1 MTTARALFAEH
12 GFHGTGIAQIAAES
26 GVKVGQLYRDFP
38 AKEAIVAAI
47 VEADLLD
54 FLDEAALR
62 RAIEAGD
69 LDEVRRWIGGFVC
82 GRDREHSRLYP
93 EICAEAARNVRIGAI
108 MDGVEQRVRGDVLLA
123 LSALAPERQAA
134 AEVVADL
141 ILTLKIG
148 VANQLTV
155 RPDRDLSAL
164 CARIETLIDAEL
176 EGLRQSAA
184 PAYSAGVASPA

>member
-93 EICAEAARNVRIGAI
+93 EICAEAARNVRIGTI